1 MIKKA
6 DIVLCIAMIA
16 VGLFVSWYSLS
27 ASHAGNEVVITVDSK
42 IFGIYSLSEDREIDV
57 NRQGHSNHI
66 TIKDG
71 KVSMTS
77 SSCENQVCVHT
88 GAISQ
93 TKDSIACLPNKV
105 IIQICLDSSGN
116 SKGGDVDVISGET
129 KKYTRPP

>member
-6 DIVLCIAMIA
+6 DIVLCIAIIV

-27 ASHAGNEVVITVDSK
+27 ASQTGNEVVITADGE
-42 IFGIYSLSEDREIDV
+42 IFGIYSLSENREIDV

-66 TIKDG
+66 TIKAG

-77 SSCENQVCVHT
+77 SSCENQICVHS

-105 IIQICLDSSGN
+105 IIQIRSDSN
-116 SKGGDVDVISGET
+116 DNLKGGDVDVISG
-129 KKYTRPP
+129 